1 MSTNN
6 SQSAKLYILVHLG
19 ITHLSSCHFYKTN
32 ACVVRWCD
40 SKSLKWFE
48 QFIIIYYEKNS
59 SPTNEILAII
69 MSTHTQHKQYSLFF
83 FFFTT
88 SWNVPLYFV
97 SSTHLHN
104 LLRSLLR
111 CIRQGNAAESGFRSC
126 DVFPSSAP
134 SRISLWVIPSRPRL
148 LLRCLDSGS
157 GSSRRPILRSPHLQ
171 HWVENHLH
179 QRLDFIREA
188 MKGLPHGK
196 RRERTYTHT
205 HTHTNARTPAPLGTS
220 IET

>member
-1 MSTNN
+1 M
-6 SQSAKLYILVHLG
+6 
-19 ITHLSSCHFYKTN
+19 
-32 ACVVRWCD
+32 
-40 SKSLKWFE
+40 
-48 QFIIIYYEKNS
+48 
-59 SPTNEILAII
+59 
-69 MSTHTQHKQYSLFF
+69 
-83 FFFTT
+83 
-88 SWNVPLYFV
+88 PLYFV

-111 CIRQGNAAESGFRSC
+111 CIRQGNTAESGFRSC

-134 SRISLWVIPSRPRL
+134 SRISLWVVPSRPRV

-205 HTHTNARTPAPLGTS
+205 HSHQRTHARPSRDLDWDLKKRLKEVSLDRKDFHKSLTSCGHSCLCEYNYRTHIHTNTHTHTYTRLSQPLS
-220 IET
+220 H

>member
-1 MSTNN
+1 MIRT
-6 SQSAKLYILVHLG
+6 AHYHILW
-19 ITHLSSCHFYKTN
+19 K
-32 ACVVRWCD
+32 
-40 SKSLKWFE
+40 E
-48 QFIIIYYEKNS
+48 QF
-59 SPTNEILAII
+59 
-69 MSTHTQHKQYSLFF
+69 TQKWNF

-111 CIRQGNAAESGFRSC
+111 CIRQGNTAESGFRSC
-126 DVFPSSAP
+126 DVFPSSVP
-134 SRISLWVIPSRPRL
+134 SRISLWVIPSRPRV

-205 HTHTNARTPAPLGTS
+205 HTHTNARPPLSGPRLRLKEAFERS
-220 IET
+220 